1 MADNEADEISFALPI
16 EKLPFDS
23 DTPKSSFICDENCSP
38 NPGEVFTMRNH
49 SKVASV
55 LFSPPRTSSV
65 GEGKLK
71 PKSFSTSLYSSPTR
85 KTVIVIECCMF

>member
-1 MADNEADEISFALPI
+1 MADNEGEEISFALPV

-55 LFSPPRTSSV
+55 PRV